1 MSYTI
6 NKYNATE
13 LTVLIDGVLD
23 NETTSLNLI
32 GKNVE
37 NFGESQNENFVYLLE
52 NFANSVPPSNP
63 IEGQVWFDS
72 TKKQLFVFNGTAFEL
87 VGPEKANLSSTTRMR
102 STNVKNSSNQDVP
115 IIAVIIN
122 DEVIAIISSSSFTIS
137 EVDPLAAGFTAIN
150 RGFNYKNYYTDSN
163 NVKLYGKATIA
174 EQAVVAATVA
184 ITDKSTNIATTQFV
198 HNILPTGIILMWG
211 GSINAIPAGWALCD
225 GSGGT
230 PNLTSK
236 FILGAS
242 NSVSVGSSGG
252 STTSVGTINSSGI
265 HGHGSL
271 TGNTTLTVDQLPSHN
286 HASPAPRDCVSE
298 EVGYPFG
305 TTQVGDARVST
316 FCDSNGNTDIL
327 GLTSAV
333 GSGQA
338 HNHSIAADGS
348 HIHTMNSLNI
358 MPPWYALCYIIKTT

>member
-1 MSYTI
+1 
-6 NKYNATE
+6 
-13 LTVLIDGVLD
+13 
-23 NETTSLNLI
+23 
-32 GKNVE
+32 
-37 NFGESQNENFVYLLE
+37 
-52 NFANSVPPSNP
+52 
-63 IEGQVWFDS
+63 
-72 TKKQLFVFNGTAFEL
+72 
-87 VGPEKANLSSTTRMR
+87 MR

-174 EQAVVAATVA
+174 EQAEVAATVA

-211 GSINAIPAGWALCD
+211 GSINAIPVGWALCD

-271 TGNTTLTVDQLPSHN
+271 TGNTTLTVDQLPPHN
-286 HASPAPRDCVSE
+286 HIFPGDDQLLFANNISNW
-298 EVGYPFG
+298 
-305 TTQVGDARVST
+305 TTRYTDEFSYDAKST
-316 FCDSNGNTDIL
+316 FGGGDGGKLWNTTD
-327 GLTSAV
+327 T
-333 GSGQA
+333 GSGQS